1 MSREQIR
8 HMDVCADSC
17 ETFGNSIKLSA
28 VPTTDNMP
36 PLFYIKNYNFGKK
49 DEEDSW
55 GEDGQRETCP

>member
-1 MSREQIR
+1 
-8 HMDVCADSC
+8 MDVCADSC

-55 GEDGQRETCP
+55 GDDGQLETCP